1 MNKLKI
7 YLFKKIGLVSI
18 QDLRESEQKV
28 KEEMNYLKENMN
40 YLKEEMNYFKENMD
54 KVHLEIE
61 EMEKKY
67 IYILERVD
75 KNLKGLERGL
85 LSIQLNSLIEDLKG
99 YIISKK

>member
-28 KEEMNYLKENMN
+28 KEEMN

-85 LSIQLNSLIEDLKG
+85 LSIQVNSLIEDLKG